1 MRSLR
6 LSTSSLLVVVALSAC
21 TDAGPPE
28 GREGTVPAAS
38 SPAASAQGQW
48 TEAFTGEFV
57 SQAATTRGRVTLT
70 VTPSKVEL
78 KLDSFSTGAGGNL
91 YVHLNPG
98 KLQPDAAGE
107 KGLSSTRT
115 FVVAPLKSR
124 RGAQSYDLTP
134 MWKGLPEVQS
144 VTIYQ
149 YSARARRAYGTAN
162 LVRRY

>member
-1 MRSLR
+1 M
-6 LSTSSLLVVVALSAC
+6 SLLLAAGALSAC
-21 TDAGPPE
+21 TSTGPPE
-28 GREGTVPAAS
+28 SQGGAAATS
-38 SPAASAQGQW
+38 SPAASPSAAGHW
-48 TEAFTGEFV
+48 TEVFEGEFV
-57 SQAATTRGRVTLT
+57 SQAVTTRGRAVLT
-70 VTPSKVEL
+70 VTPAKVEL
-78 KLDSFSTGAGGNL
+78 RLANFSTGAGGNL

-98 KLQPDAAGE
+98 KLGPDDAGQI
-107 KGLSSTRT
+107 GPASSQS
-115 FVVAPLKSR
+115 FVVAPLKAR